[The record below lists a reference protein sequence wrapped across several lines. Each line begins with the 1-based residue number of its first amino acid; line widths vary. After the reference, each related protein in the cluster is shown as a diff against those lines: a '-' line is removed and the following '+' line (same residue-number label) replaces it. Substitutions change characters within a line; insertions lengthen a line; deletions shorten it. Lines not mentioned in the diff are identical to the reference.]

1 MMNVDRLEHA
11 AHSLR
16 AMASNPADHDANRLL
31 ALADE
36 LDQFRKEIPPFMD
49 FTLNVLAKYT
59 LGPRT

>member
-1 MMNVDRLEHA
+1 MNVDRLEHA

-16 AMASNPADHDANRLL
+16 AMASNPTDNDANKLF

-59 LGPRT
+59 SAPRT